1 MQINI
6 NDDLIK
12 KLKEQAD
19 DKDLSEIVAHAI
31 EFLLTCSEAEA
42 NSANAPQKPFKMA
55 NGGAYDGLYNS
66 LTKHGLWDEK

>member
-6 NDDLIK
+6 NDNLIS

-31 EFLLTCSEAEA
+31 EFFLKRNNFS
-42 NSANAPQKPFKMA
+42 F
-55 NGGAYDGLYNS
+55 
-66 LTKHGLWDEK
+66 